1 MEKEKLEW
9 VESTITEK
17 SDILPE
23 SQLKFNEDGSVT
35 IPEVTLSNQSEALKY
50 IRSLEKGT
58 LSKLRE
64 SNEYVI
70 NEVKKILE
78 GALSWIIY
86 EKKITDYENSR
97 YYQDQKETYVEK
109 PLKFLSKY
117 KGNLSQFMDIIAETL
132 KTAYYPAADCIW
144 MRDRFWVSKEELSSM
159 DTISIIKKIEKDINT
174 FQEHGYNNPYR
185 GSLGR
190 SWAGEYY
197 LLIIEEALKKLW
209 YDKSINYDI
218 TTE

>member
-1 MEKEKLEW
+1 MAKEKLEW
-9 VESTITEK
+9 VESIISSEK

-23 SQLKFNEDGSVT
+23 AQLKFNEDGSVT
-35 IPEVTLSNQSEALKY
+35 IPEVTLSNPSEALKY
-50 IRSLEKGT
+50 IRSLENST

-64 SNEYVI
+64 SNEYVL
-70 NEVKKILE
+70 NEVKELLE

-132 KTAYYPAADCIW
+132 KTAYEPAADCLW

-159 DTISIIKKIEKDINT
+159 DTISIIKKMKKDMNT
-174 FQEHGYNNPYR
+174 MHGYNPYR

-190 SWAGEYY
+190 SWTGEYY
-197 LLIIEEALKKLW
+197 LVIIEESLKKLW
-209 YDKSINYDI
+209 YDKYNKSY
-218 TTE
+218 